1 MLATTH
7 FLTLLGLGGLTAAF
21 PMDTPVFVD
30 AVNPNIVVR
39 QVSCAPIHLI
49 IARAS
54 TEPPGPGMIGSLAE
68 KIIAANPG
76 ATNESISYPATL
88 DDYQDSSAQGTAA
101 MTKQLTDY
109 ATACPCAQIVLMGY
123 SQGAHVVGDTLCGGG
138 GVLGNAFT
146 PPIDRAIGDRV
157 FAAIQMGDPR
167 FVANKSF
174 DAGNSTSDGLFPR
187 PANLTCDSYASRI
200 KSYCDEGDTYCASGN
215 DTYIHITYLD
225 RYTTNALDFVNDK
238 LA

>member
-7 FLTLLGLGGLTAAF
+7 LLTLLGLGGLTAAF

-123 SQGAHVVGDTLCGGG
+123 SQ
-138 GVLGNAFT
+138 
-146 PPIDRAIGDRV
+146 V